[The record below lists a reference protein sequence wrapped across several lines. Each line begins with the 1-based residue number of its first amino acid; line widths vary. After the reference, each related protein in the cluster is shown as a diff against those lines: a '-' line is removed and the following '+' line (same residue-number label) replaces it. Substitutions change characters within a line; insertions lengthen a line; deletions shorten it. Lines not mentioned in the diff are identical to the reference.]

1 MKTGECNQCRYFAGQ
16 KDAIGDCRQGPPA
29 TILYPNPDYP
39 AAAYA
44 QSEWPRGGRQNR
56 LVRQI
61 QKKVKLTICTARRPK
76 ATAG

>member
-1 MKTGECNQCRYFAGQ
+1 MNTGECNQCRYFAGQ

-44 QSEWPRGGRQNR
+44 QSEWPRVDGKTGWCGRFKR
-56 LVRQI
+56 
-61 QKKVKLTICTARRPK
+61 K
-76 ATAG
+76 